1 MRAASSPGKN
11 FQPRFAAAKQN
22 EGREK
27 TPVLNTNFM
36 SKLEFIFIIP
46 WIRLPLVFPIKIRAL
61 EGAIG
66 TIRRGRRTGA
76 AHSPREISKTT
87 PKIWFDSMSSF

>member
-22 EGREK
+22 EGRGK

-61 EGAIG
+61 EGAILPNG
-66 TIRRGRRTGA
+66 AVRRDRGTGA
-76 AHSPREISKTT
+76 AHPLR
-87 PKIWFDSMSSF
+87 KI

>member
-36 SKLEFIFIIP
+36 KLEFIFIIP
-46 WIRLPLVFPIKIRAL
+46 QIRLPSGFPN
-61 EGAIG
+61 
-66 TIRRGRRTGA
+66 
-76 AHSPREISKTT
+76 
-87 PKIWFDSMSSF
+87 